1 MQIVVMRGLLEH
13 ENVSATSKYSL
24 ALMDAKREGNG

>member
-24 ALMDAKREGNG
+24 VSPFFICY